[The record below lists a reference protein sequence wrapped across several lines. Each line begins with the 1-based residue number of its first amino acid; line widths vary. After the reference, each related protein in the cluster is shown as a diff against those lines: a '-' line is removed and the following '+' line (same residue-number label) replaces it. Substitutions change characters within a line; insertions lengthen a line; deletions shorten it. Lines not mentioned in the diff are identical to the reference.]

1 MQDRKPVFYIIVVL
15 CKSEASLILLNQN
28 YVSMWL
34 KNLILACFMEL
45 WEKIKKYESMH
56 IVFWLIK
63 DSCWMLQF
71 KWLGILMVIP
81 TLTIAAYI
89 VYITRNS
96 VDMFINLAVFSWI
109 CANSFWMFIE
119 FFTSGQLKLWASI
132 PFGLGFIF
140 VGIYYYKTL
149 FSKTSINK

>member
-1 MQDRKPVFYIIVVL
+1 
-15 CKSEASLILLNQN
+15 
-28 YVSMWL
+28 MWL

-119 FFTSGQLKLWASI
+119 FFTSGQLKLLASI